1 MISKKTPSYTV
12 IKDTREQDGWFFTP
26 YDRCEGMEVNTL
38 HTGDYTLKG
47 FEDVVCVERK
57 ASVSEIA
64 TNLGKKK
71 KAFYNEMERMRDF
84 NFRYLLLEFS
94 ALDVIDYPLSL
105 LSEEEKELYY
115 SYKKQDVDKFCKLY
129 EQVYDV
135 PYYNEE
141 EEEPPESVGLPN
153 FKRFK
158 IVEQTKIS
166 GKYLIKSLM
175 ELSIRYDI
183 NVMFCGNKNGAFL
196 ICNSL
201 FKRLNELFHKRDK
214 DDYEKEAT

>member
-1 MISKKTPSYTV
+1 MKNYTV
-12 IKDTREQDGWFFTP
+12 IKDTREKDGWIFSP
-26 YDRCEGMEVNTL
+26 YDMCDGMEVNTL
-38 HTGDYTLKG
+38 HTGDYTLRG

-64 TNLGKKK
+64 INLGKKK

-105 LSEEEKELYY
+105 LNEEDRELYEL
-115 SYKKQDVDKFCKLY
+115 YKSGEVDDAG
-129 EQVYDV
+129 EAI
-135 PYYNEE
+135 E
-141 EEEPPESVGLPN
+141 LPD

-175 ELSIRYDI
+175 ELSIKYDI

-201 FKRLNELFHKRDK
+201 FKRLNELFHAGDK
-214 DDYEKEAT
+214 NDGDQETT

>member
-1 MISKKTPSYTV
+1 MDGYTV

-26 YDRCEGMEVNTL
+26 YDRCEGMEVDTL

-105 LSEEEKELYY
+105 LNEEDRELYEL
-115 SYKKQDVDKFCKLY
+115 YKAGEVDDY
-129 EQVYDV
+129 GEAI
-135 PYYNEE
+135 E
-141 EEEPPESVGLPN
+141 LPD

-214 DDYEKEAT
+214 A

>member
-1 MISKKTPSYTV
+1 MKNYTV
-12 IKDTREQDGWFFTP
+12 IKDTREQDGWIFSP
-26 YDRCEGMEVNTL
+26 YDMCDGMEVNTL
-38 HTGDYTLKG
+38 HTGDYTLRG

-64 TNLGKKK
+64 INLGKKK

-105 LSEEEKELYY
+105 LNEEDRELYEL
-115 SYKKQDVDKFCKLY
+115 YKSGEVDDAG
-129 EQVYDV
+129 EAI
-135 PYYNEE
+135 E
-141 EEEPPESVGLPN
+141 LPD

-175 ELSIRYDI
+175 ELSIKYDI

-201 FKRLNELFHKRDK
+201 FKRLNELFHAGDK
-214 DDYEKEAT
+214 NDGDQETT

>member
-1 MISKKTPSYTV
+1 MTSKKAPNYTV
-12 IKDTREQDGWFFTP
+12 IKDTREQEGWFFTS

-105 LSEEEKELYY
+105 LGEGDRELY
-115 SYKKQDVDKFCKLY
+115 KLY
-129 EQVYDV
+129 KSGEID
-135 PYYNEE
+135 
-141 EEEPPESVGLPN
+141 LPD
-153 FKRFK
+153 FKRFR

-201 FKRLNELFHKRDK
+201 FKRLNELFYEEDK
-214 DDYEKEAT
+214 DDYEKQAT

>member
-38 HTGDYTLKG
+38 HTGDYTLRG

-71 KAFYNEMERMRDF
+71 KAFYNEMERMKDF
-84 NFRYLLLEFS
+84 NFRYLMLEFS

-105 LSEEEKELYY
+105 LNKEDRELYEL
-115 SYKKQDVDKFCKLY
+115 YKSG
-129 EQVYDV
+129 EI
-135 PYYNEE
+135 E
-141 EEEPPESVGLPN
+141 LPD

-175 ELSIRYDI
+175 ELSIKYDI
-183 NVMFCGNKNGAFL
+183 NVMFCGNKSGAFL
-196 ICNSL
+196 VCNSL
-201 FKRLNELFHKRDK
+201 FKRLNELFYTRDK
-214 DDYEKEAT
+214 NGGGQEATE

>member
-1 MISKKTPSYTV
+1 
-12 IKDTREQDGWFFTP
+12 
-26 YDRCEGMEVNTL
+26 MEVNTL

-47 FEDVVCVERK
+47 FEDVICVERK

-105 LSEEEKELYY
+105 LGEGDQELY
-115 SYKKQDVDKFCKLY
+115 KLY
-129 EQVYDV
+129 KSGEID
-135 PYYNEE
+135 
-141 EEEPPESVGLPN
+141 LPD
-153 FKRFK
+153 FKRFR

-175 ELSIRYDI
+175 ELGIRYDI
-183 NVMFCGNKNGAFL
+183 NVMFCGSKNGAFL

-201 FKRLNELFHKRDK
+201 FKRLNELFYEEDK
-214 DDYEKEAT
+214 DDYEKQAT

>member
-1 MISKKTPSYTV
+1 MTSKKIPNYTV
-12 IKDTREQDGWFFTP
+12 IKDTREQDGWFFTS

-105 LSEEEKELYY
+105 LGEGDRELYRL
-115 SYKKQDVDKFCKLY
+115 YKSG
-129 EQVYDV
+129 EI
-135 PYYNEE
+135 E
-141 EEEPPESVGLPN
+141 LPN

-214 DDYEKEAT
+214 T

>member
-1 MISKKTPSYTV
+1 MDGYTV

-26 YDRCEGMEVNTL
+26 YDRCEGMEVDTL

-47 FEDVVCVERK
+47 FEDIVCVERK

-105 LSEEEKELYY
+105 LNEEDRELYEL
-115 SYKKQDVDKFCKLY
+115 YKAGEVDDY
-129 EQVYDV
+129 GEAI
-135 PYYNEE
+135 E
-141 EEEPPESVGLPN
+141 LPD

-175 ELSIRYDI
+175 ELSIKYDI

-201 FKRLNELFHKRDK
+201 FKRLNELFYAGNK
-214 DDYEKEAT
+214 DGGDQETTE

>member
-1 MISKKTPSYTV
+1 MTSKKAPSYTV

-105 LSEEEKELYY
+105 LGEGDRELYDL
-115 SYKKQDVDKFCKLY
+115 YKSG
-129 EQVYDV
+129 EI
-135 PYYNEE
+135 E
-141 EEEPPESVGLPN
+141 LPN

-175 ELSIRYDI
+175 ELGIRYDI

-201 FKRLNELFHKRDK
+201 FKRLNELFYEEDK
-214 DDYEKEAT
+214 DDYEKQAT

>member
-12 IKDTREQDGWFFTP
+12 IKDTREQEGWFFTS

-141 EEEPPESVGLPN
+141 EEPPESVELPN

-175 ELSIRYDI
+175 EISIKHDI
-183 NVMFCGNKNGAFL
+183 NVMFCDNKQNAFL
-196 ICNSL
+196 ICNSI
-201 FKRLNELFHKRDK
+201 FKRLNELFHKGGK
-214 DDYEKEAT
+214 NEQ

>member
-1 MISKKTPSYTV
+1 MKNYTV
-12 IKDTREQDGWFFTP
+12 IKDTREQDGWTFSP
-26 YDRCEGMEVNTL
+26 YDRCDGMEINTL

-47 FEDVVCVERK
+47 FEDIVCVERK

-71 KAFYNEMERMRDF
+71 KAFYNEMERMKDF
-84 NFRYLLLEFS
+84 NFRYLMLEFS
-94 ALDVIDYPLSL
+94 ALDVIDYPLGL
-105 LSEEEKELYY
+105 LSEEDRELYER
-115 SYKKQDVDKFCKLY
+115 YKSG
-129 EQVYDV
+129 EI
-135 PYYNEE
+135 E
-141 EEEPPESVGLPN
+141 LPD

-175 ELSIRYDI
+175 ELGIKYDI

-201 FKRLNELFHKRDK
+201 FKRLNELFYAGNK
-214 DDYEKEAT
+214 DDGDQEKITD

>member
-1 MISKKTPSYTV
+1 MKNYTV
-12 IKDTREQDGWFFTP
+12 IKDTREKDGWIFSP
-26 YDRCEGMEVNTL
+26 YDMCDGMEVNTL
-38 HTGDYTLKG
+38 HTGDYTLRG

-64 TNLGKKK
+64 INLGKKK

-105 LSEEEKELYY
+105 LNEEDRELYEL
-115 SYKKQDVDKFCKLY
+115 YKSGEVDDAG
-129 EQVYDV
+129 EAI
-135 PYYNEE
+135 E
-141 EEEPPESVGLPN
+141 LPD

-175 ELSIRYDI
+175 ELSIKYDI

-201 FKRLNELFHKRDK
+201 FKRLNELFHVGNKNDG
-214 DDYEKEAT
+214 DQETT

>member
-1 MISKKTPSYTV
+1 MKNYTV
-12 IKDTREQDGWFFTP
+12 IKDTREKDGWIFSP
-26 YDRCEGMEVNTL
+26 YDMCDGMEVNTL
-38 HTGDYTLKG
+38 HTGDYTLRG

-105 LSEEEKELYY
+105 LNEEDRELYEL
-115 SYKKQDVDKFCKLY
+115 YKSGEVDDAG
-129 EQVYDV
+129 EAI
-135 PYYNEE
+135 E
-141 EEEPPESVGLPN
+141 LPD

-175 ELSIRYDI
+175 ELSIKYDI

-201 FKRLNELFHKRDK
+201 FKRLNELFHVRNKNDG
-214 DDYEKEAT
+214 DQETT

>member
-1 MISKKTPSYTV
+1 MKNYTV
-12 IKDTREQDGWFFTP
+12 IKDTREQDGWTFSP
-26 YDRCEGMEVNTL
+26 YDRCDGMEIDTL
-38 HTGDYTLKG
+38 HTGDYTLRG

-71 KAFYNEMERMRDF
+71 KAFYNEMERMKDF
-84 NFRYLLLEFS
+84 NFRYLMLEFS

-105 LSEEEKELYY
+105 LNKEDRELYEL
-115 SYKKQDVDKFCKLY
+115 YKSGEIKLP
-129 EQVYDV
+129 D
-135 PYYNEE
+135 
-141 EEEPPESVGLPN
+141 

-175 ELSIRYDI
+175 ELSIKYDI

-201 FKRLNELFHKRDK
+201 FKRLNELFYTRDK
-214 DDYEKEAT
+214 NGGSQEATE

>member
-1 MISKKTPSYTV
+1 MKNYTV
-12 IKDTREQDGWFFTP
+12 IKDTREKDGWIFSP
-26 YDRCEGMEVNTL
+26 YDMCDGMEVNTL
-38 HTGDYTLKG
+38 HTGDYTLRG

-105 LSEEEKELYY
+105 LNEEDRELYEL
-115 SYKKQDVDKFCKLY
+115 YKSGEVDDAG
-129 EQVYDV
+129 EAI
-135 PYYNEE
+135 E
-141 EEEPPESVGLPN
+141 LPD

-175 ELSIRYDI
+175 ELSIKYDI
-183 NVMFCGNKNGAFL
+183 NVMFCGNKNCAFL

-201 FKRLNELFHKRDK
+201 FKRLNELFHAGDK
-214 DDYEKEAT
+214 NDGDQETT

>member
-1 MISKKTPSYTV
+1 MKNYTV
-12 IKDTREQDGWFFTP
+12 IKDTREQDGWTFSP
-26 YDRCEGMEVNTL
+26 YDRCDGMEINTL

-47 FEDVVCVERK
+47 FEDIVCVERK

-71 KAFYNEMERMRDF
+71 KAFYNEMERMKDF
-84 NFRYLLLEFS
+84 NFRYLMLEFS
-94 ALDVIDYPLSL
+94 ALDVIDHPLSL
-105 LSEEEKELYY
+105 LNKEDRELYGL
-115 SYKKQDVDKFCKLY
+115 YKSG
-129 EQVYDV
+129 EI
-135 PYYNEE
+135 E
-141 EEEPPESVGLPN
+141 LPD

-158 IVEQTKIS
+158 IIEQTKIS

-175 ELSIRYDI
+175 ELSIKYDI

-201 FKRLNELFHKRDK
+201 FKRLNELFYAGNK
-214 DDYEKEAT
+214 DGGDQEKTTE

>member
-1 MISKKTPSYTV
+1 MTSKKAPNYTV
-12 IKDTREQDGWFFTP
+12 IKDTREQDGWFFTS

-47 FEDVVCVERK
+47 FEDVICVERK

-105 LSEEEKELYY
+105 LGEGDQELY
-115 SYKKQDVDKFCKLY
+115 KLY
-129 EQVYDV
+129 KSGEID
-135 PYYNEE
+135 
-141 EEEPPESVGLPN
+141 LPD
-153 FKRFK
+153 FKRFR

-175 ELSIRYDI
+175 ELGIRYDI
-183 NVMFCGNKNGAFL
+183 NVMFCGSKNGAFL

-201 FKRLNELFHKRDK
+201 FKRLNELFYEEDK
-214 DDYEKEAT
+214 DDYEKQAT

>member
-12 IKDTREQDGWFFTP
+12 IKDTREQEGWFFTS

-105 LSEEEKELYY
+105 LGEGDRELY
-115 SYKKQDVDKFCKLY
+115 KLY
-129 EQVYDV
+129 KSGEID
-135 PYYNEE
+135 
-141 EEEPPESVGLPN
+141 LPD
-153 FKRFK
+153 FKRFR

-201 FKRLNELFHKRDK
+201 FKRLNELFYEEDK
-214 DDYEKEAT
+214 DDYEKQAT

>member
-1 MISKKTPSYTV
+1 MNKYRV
-12 IKDTREQDGWFFTP
+12 IKDTREQDGWVFSP
-26 YDRCEGMEVNTL
+26 YDQCDGMDVGTL

-64 TNLGKKK
+64 INLGKKK
-71 KAFYNEMERMRDF
+71 KVFYNEMERMGDF

-105 LSEEEKELYY
+105 LDEEDRELYDL
-115 SYKKQDVDKFCKLY
+115 YKSG
-129 EQVYDV
+129 EI
-135 PYYNEE
+135 E
-141 EEEPPESVGLPN
+141 LPN
-153 FKRFK
+153 FQRFK

-166 GKYLIKSLM
+166 GRYLIKSLM

-183 NVMFCGNKNGAFL
+183 NVMFCGNKSGAFL
-196 ICNSL
+196 ICNSI
-201 FKRLNELFHKRDK
+201 FKRLNELFARGSDG
-214 DDYEKEAT
+214 

>member
-12 IKDTREQDGWFFTP
+12 IKDTREQEGWFFTS

-94 ALDVIDYPLSL
+94 ALDVVDYPLSL
-105 LSEEEKELYY
+105 LSEKEKELYY

-141 EEEPPESVGLPN
+141 EEPPESVELPN

-175 ELSIRYDI
+175 EISIRHDI
-183 NVMFCGNKNGAFL
+183 NVMFCGDKNSAFL

-201 FKRLNELFHKRDK
+201 FKRLNELFYEEDK
-214 DDYEKEAT
+214 DDYEKQAT

>member
-1 MISKKTPSYTV
+1 MKNYTV
-12 IKDTREQDGWFFTP
+12 IKDTREKDGWIFSP
-26 YDRCEGMEVNTL
+26 YDMCDGMEVNTL
-38 HTGDYTLKG
+38 HTGDYTLRG

-105 LSEEEKELYY
+105 LNEEDRELYEL
-115 SYKKQDVDKFCKLY
+115 YKSGEVDDAG
-129 EQVYDV
+129 EAI
-135 PYYNEE
+135 E
-141 EEEPPESVGLPN
+141 LPD

-175 ELSIRYDI
+175 ELSIKYDI

-201 FKRLNELFHKRDK
+201 FKRLNELFHAGDK
-214 DDYEKEAT
+214 NDGDQETT

>member
-1 MISKKTPSYTV
+1 MC
-12 IKDTREQDGWFFTP
+12 D
-26 YDRCEGMEVNTL
+26 GMEVNTL
-38 HTGDYTLKG
+38 HTGDYTLRG

-105 LSEEEKELYY
+105 LNEEDRELYEL
-115 SYKKQDVDKFCKLY
+115 YKSGEVDDAG
-129 EQVYDV
+129 EAI
-135 PYYNEE
+135 E
-141 EEEPPESVGLPN
+141 LPD

-175 ELSIRYDI
+175 ELSIKYDI

-201 FKRLNELFHKRDK
+201 FKRLNELFHVRNKNDG
-214 DDYEKEAT
+214 DQETT

>member
-1 MISKKTPSYTV
+1 MKNYTV
-12 IKDTREQDGWFFTP
+12 IKDTREQDGWIFSP
-26 YDRCEGMEVNTL
+26 YDRCQGMEINTL

-71 KAFYNEMERMRDF
+71 KAFYNEMERMKDF
-84 NFRYLLLEFS
+84 NFRYLMLEFS
-94 ALDVIDYPLSL
+94 ALDVIDYPLGL
-105 LSEEEKELYY
+105 LNEGDRELYRL
-115 SYKKQDVDKFCKLY
+115 YKAGEIKLP
-129 EQVYDV
+129 D
-135 PYYNEE
+135 
-141 EEEPPESVGLPN
+141 

-158 IVEQTKIS
+158 IAEQTKIS

-175 ELSIRYDI
+175 ELSIKYDI
-183 NVMFCGNKNGAFL
+183 NVMFCGSKNGAFL

-201 FKRLNELFHKRDK
+201 FKRLNELFYAENK
-214 DDYEKEAT
+214 DGKNQESSPE

>member
-1 MISKKTPSYTV
+1 MKNYTV
-12 IKDTREQDGWFFTP
+12 IKDTREQDGWIFSP
-26 YDRCEGMEVNTL
+26 YDKCDGMEIDTL
-38 HTGDYTLKG
+38 HTGDYTLRG

-105 LSEEEKELYY
+105 LGEGDRELYNL
-115 SYKKQDVDKFCKLY
+115 YKSG
-129 EQVYDV
+129 EI
-135 PYYNEE
+135 E
-141 EEEPPESVGLPN
+141 LPN

-158 IVEQTKIS
+158 MVEQTKIS

-201 FKRLNELFHKRDK
+201 FKRLNELFYMRDK
-214 DDYEKEAT
+214 DGKGDSRPTF

>member
-1 MISKKTPSYTV
+1 MTSKKTPNYTV
-12 IKDTREQDGWFFTP
+12 IKDTREQDGWTFSP
-26 YDRCEGMEVNTL
+26 YDMCEGMEVNTL

-47 FEDVVCVERK
+47 FEDIVCVERK

-94 ALDVIDYPLSL
+94 ALDVINYPLSL
-105 LSEEEKELYY
+105 LSEEDLELYE
-115 SYKKQDVDKFCKLY
+115 SYKAGEVDDDG
-129 EQVYDV
+129 EDIV
-135 PYYNEE
+135 
-141 EEEPPESVGLPN
+141 LPD

-166 GKYLIKSLM
+166 GRYLIKSLL
-175 ELSIRYDI
+175 EISIRCDI
-183 NVMFCGNKNGAFL
+183 NVMFCGDKSGAFL

-214 DDYEKEAT
+214 DGYEK

>member
-1 MISKKTPSYTV
+1 MKNYTV
-12 IKDTREQDGWFFTP
+12 IKDTREKDGWIFSP
-26 YDRCEGMEVNTL
+26 YDMCDGMEVNTL
-38 HTGDYTLKG
+38 HTGDYTLRG

-64 TNLGKKK
+64 INLGKKK

-105 LSEEEKELYY
+105 LNEEDRELYEL
-115 SYKKQDVDKFCKLY
+115 YKSGEVDDVG
-129 EQVYDV
+129 EAI
-135 PYYNEE
+135 E
-141 EEEPPESVGLPN
+141 LPD

-175 ELSIRYDI
+175 ELSIKYDI

-201 FKRLNELFHKRDK
+201 FKRLNELFHVGNKNDG
-214 DDYEKEAT
+214 DQETT